1 MAYEYARRDQSSSA
15 IAGGCLE
22 DTQVWHAAVVDD
34 EGRSIGWPWSITF
47 VVVLHY
53 VKCNIL
59 TLYLY
64 LVGSL
69 LFRLF

>member
-34 EGRSIGWPWSITF
+34 EGRSIGWPWSTTF
-47 VVVLHY
+47 VVV
-53 VKCNIL
+53 
-59 TLYLY
+59 
-64 LVGSL
+64 
-69 LFRLF
+69 